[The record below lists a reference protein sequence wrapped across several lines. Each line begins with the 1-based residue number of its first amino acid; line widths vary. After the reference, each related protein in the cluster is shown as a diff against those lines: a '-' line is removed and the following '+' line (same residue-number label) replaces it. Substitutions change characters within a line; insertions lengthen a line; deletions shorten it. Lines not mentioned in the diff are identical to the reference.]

1 MLTLFHRNKHECV
14 IEMSLL
20 KSTCY
25 VHKQNKPKIWP
36 NSWNALNG
44 ICIRN
49 NLCTHLKKRVFKP
62 HIAELRLVW
71 LRFIC
76 GWQGR
81 RCQWWCCCRCCCCC
95 CCCCRCVKSEI
106 LVIINFVFA
115 FGDATLFWLL
125 HINSYIDS
133 AGLTIVAGIAV
144 VVYVTAA
151 FMTLL
156 ALSYLYCL

>member
-1 MLTLFHRNKHECV
+1 M
-14 IEMSLL
+14 
-20 KSTCY
+20 
-25 VHKQNKPKIWP
+25 
-36 NSWNALNG
+36 
-44 ICIRN
+44 
-49 NLCTHLKKRVFKP
+49 
-62 HIAELRLVW
+62 
-71 LRFIC
+71 
-76 GWQGR
+76 
-81 RCQWWCCCRCCCCC
+81 
-95 CCCCRCVKSEI
+95 KSEI